1 MDAEVIIHHDDNAL
15 RALGYEPILRRSWS
29 GFAALC
35 IVLSSMSVLTSVV
48 GTRLLGPQYNDPKAT
63 GIANAV
69 GGISTMPCRGMGTV
83 ADGLEAGYQDA
94 ITICERSSH

>member
-1 MDAEVIIHHDDNAL
+1 MTCYLSCFSCRVAVLTTILFHLRNTAAVMKSQPLHTDSMGDAEVIINRDNEAL

-48 GTRLLGPQYNDPKAT
+48 GTHRQ
-63 GIANAV
+63 
-69 GGISTMPCRGMGTV
+69 ISG
-83 ADGLEAGYQDA
+83 
-94 ITICERSSH
+94 